1 MAESDGQGTGHGA
14 GQGTGHGAGQGA
26 AQASHSTS
34 RSRPGQRRVTQW
46 MRDYVRLPGIPDE
59 YIAQDGAP
67 RAVWTRFFE
76 AFATLS
82 PADIERRFGAADRH
96 LREAGVTYRAPG
108 ESAER
113 LWPLSH
119 LPLLID
125 ESEWQQLSAGIAQ
138 RAELLER
145 VLRDLYGEGRLV
157 AEGAIPAAAIA
168 GSSEYLRPV
177 CGLKPPG
184 GRYLSLY
191 AADVGRGPD
200 GRWWVLG
207 DRTQAPSGAG
217 YALEN
222 RLVLSRAF
230 ASLYKSMNV
239 ERVAPFFEAFRD
251 SLRAGADRDEP
262 RIGVL
267 TPGSF
272 SETYFEH
279 ATLARYLGFL
289 LVEGDDLAVSGDRI
303 YIRTVAGLKRLDV
316 LLRRVDSN
324 SLDPLELDASS
335 HLGVPG
341 LIDVLRKDG
350 AVVANMPGSGVL
362 EARALLGFLPSLSRR
377 FFGEDLK
384 MPHIA
389 TWWCGQKAAREEV
402 LSRLDELAIEGAY
415 GPGVPGFASHG
426 PVIASELSAAE
437 RGRLVDLI
445 NERGIDFVGQELV
458 RLSTMPVWDQGRI
471 TPRPFVLR
479 VFAAATADGGWTIM
493 PGGFCRI
500 AEKLD
505 ARAVSMGDGARAADV
520 WVVSDKEVSTRTLLP
535 ATDTVRIRRIAGVLP
550 SRAADNLFW
559 LGRYL
564 ERAEATL
571 RLVRALGTLQ
581 RDPGKGSSGLT
592 QSAERIQRMLVAWGA
607 VSQASR
613 TQAARVAAE
622 ALQGEERFGSAL
634 SLVRSAQRAATS
646 LRERLS
652 PDAWQVITEMTGRLA
667 EEVDDDDGVVSAA
680 ELTLQELASFAGLSQ
695 ENMNR
700 AAGWRFLKM
709 GHRVERAINTARFA
723 RQFAYDEASG
733 EDLDVLLTLVDCQIT
748 YRSRYLVGPVL
759 APVRDLVVL
768 DSYNPRSVAFQV
780 EDLNGHIA
788 SLPALKE
795 SGLIERP
802 QRLAVALQAMLT
814 TAEAGALDTK
824 TLFALEQDL
833 LGLADAIGSHYFPH
847 GPNASRP
854 EKLTGLA

>member
-1 MAESDGQGTGHGA
+1 MAGDGGQGNSGESARA
-14 GQGTGHGAGQGA
+14 GSQGA
-26 AQASHSTS
+26 KA
-34 RSRPGQRRVTQW
+34 RPGNRKVAQW
-46 MRDYVRLPGIPDE
+46 TRDYARLPGIPDE

-67 RAVWTRFFE
+67 RAVWTQFFD
-76 AFATLS
+76 AFAALS
-82 PADIERRFGAADRH
+82 PAEIDRRFGSADRH

-108 ESAER
+108 ETADR

-125 ESEWQQLSAGIAQ
+125 ETDWQQLTAGIVQ
-138 RAELLER
+138 RAQLLEL
-145 VLRDLYGEGRLV
+145 VLADLYGEGRLV

-168 GSSEYLRPV
+168 GSTEYLRSV
-177 CGLKPPG
+177 CGIKPPG

-230 ASLYKSMNV
+230 TALYKSMNV

-251 SLRAGADRDEP
+251 SLRASADRDEP
-262 RIGVL
+262 RIGLL
-267 TPGSF
+267 TPGAF

-303 YIRTVAGLKRLDV
+303 HIRTVAGLKRLDV

-324 SLDPLELDASS
+324 SLDPLELEASS
-335 HLGVPG
+335 QLGVPG

-350 AVVANMPGSGVL
+350 VVVANMPGSGVM
-362 EARALLGFLPSLSRR
+362 EARALLGFLPSLCQR

-389 TWWCGQKAAREEV
+389 TWWCGQKSAREEV
-402 LSRLDELAIEGAY
+402 LSRLDEFAIEGAY
-415 GPGVPGFASHG
+415 GRDVPGFGRG
-426 PVIASELSAAE
+426 PILAGELSASE
-437 RGRLVDLI
+437 RERLENAIRD
-445 NERGIDFVGQELV
+445 RGIDYVGQELV
-458 RLSTMPVWDQGRI
+458 RLSTTPVWDNGRI

-479 VFAAATADGGWTIM
+479 VFAAATPDGWTIM

-500 AEKLD
+500 ADQPD

-520 WVVSDKEVSTRTLLP
+520 WVVSDKAVSPSSLLP
-535 ATDTVRIRRIAGVLP
+535 AGDTVRIRRIAGVVP

-571 RLVRALGTLQ
+571 RLVRALGMQ
-581 RDPGKGSSGLT
+581 RDPGKGP
-592 QSAERIQRMLVAWGA
+592 SAVLPSVERIQRLLVTWGA
-607 VSQASR
+607 TAQASR
-613 TQAARVAAE
+613 AQSSKVAAE
-622 ALQGEERFGSAL
+622 ALQDAEKFGSAL
-634 SLVRSAQRAATS
+634 SLVRAAQRTATS

-652 PDAWQVITEMTGRLA
+652 PDAWQVITEMAERLGHEA
-667 EEVDDDDGVVSAA
+667 EDDDGVVSAA
-680 ELTLQELASFAGLSQ
+680 ELTLQELASFAGLAQ

-700 AAGWRFLKM
+700 AAGWRFLEM
-709 GHRVERAINTARFA
+709 GRRAERAINTVRFA
-723 RQFAYDEASG
+723 RQFAYDEAGG
-733 EDLDVLLTLVDCQIT
+733 EDLDILLTLVDCQIT
-748 YRSRYLVGPVL
+748 YRSRYLVGPLL

-768 DSYNPRSVAFQV
+768 DPYNPRSVAFQV
-780 EDLNGHIA
+780 SALNDHIA
-788 SLPALKE
+788 SLPTIKE
-795 SGLIERP
+795 GGLIERP
-802 QRLAVALQAMLT
+802 HRLAVSLQAMLT
-814 TAEAGALDTK
+814 TAEAASLDTK

-833 LGLADAIGSHYFPH
+833 LSLADAIGSHYFPH

>member
-1 MAESDGQGTGHGA
+1 MADTTGQEAA
-14 GQGTGHGAGQGA
+14 GNKA
-26 AQASHSTS
+26 
-34 RSRPGQRRVTQW
+34 RPGQRRVAQW
-46 MRDYVRLPGIPDE
+46 VRDYARLPDIPDE
-59 YIAQDGAP
+59 YIGEDGP
-67 RAVWTRFFE
+67 RPVWTRFFE
-76 AFATLS
+76 AFGSLA

-96 LREAGVTYRAPG
+96 LKEAGVTYRTPG
-108 ESAER
+108 ESADR
-113 LWPLSH
+113 HWALSH
-119 LPLLID
+119 LPLLIG
-125 ESEWQQLSAGIAQ
+125 ESDWQQLSTGIAQ
-138 RAELLER
+138 RAHLLEL
-145 VLRDLYGEGRLV
+145 VLRDLYGEGKLV
-157 AEGAIPAAAIA
+157 ADGAIPAAAIA
-168 GSSEYLRPV
+168 GSHEYLRQI
-177 CGLKPPG
+177 CGIKPPG
-184 GRYLSLY
+184 KRYLSFY

-251 SLRAGADRDEP
+251 GLRGSADRDEP
-262 RIGVL
+262 RIGLL
-267 TPGSF
+267 TPGAF

-303 YIRTVAGLKRLDV
+303 HIRTVAGLKRLDV

-324 SLDPLELDASS
+324 FLDPLELDASS

-350 AVVANMPGSGVL
+350 VVVANMPGSGVL
-362 EARALLGFLPSLSRR
+362 EARALLGFLPSLCRR
-377 FFGEDLK
+377 LLGETLM

-402 LSRLDELAIEGAY
+402 LSRLDEFAIEGAY
-415 GPGVPGFASHG
+415 GRGVPGFESNG
-426 PVIASELSAAE
+426 PVLAGELPQAE
-437 RGRLVDLI
+437 RDRLVAAI

-458 RLSTMPVWDQGRI
+458 RLSTTPVWDQGRI
-471 TPRPFVLR
+471 VPRPFVLR
-479 VFAAATADGGWTIM
+479 VFAAATSHGWTIM

-500 AEKLD
+500 AEQLD

-520 WVVSDKEVSTRTLLP
+520 WVVSDKAVPAHTLLP
-535 ATDTVRIRRIAGVLP
+535 GSDTVRIRRIAGVLP

-571 RLVRALGTLQ
+571 RLVRALGTQQ
-581 RDPGKGSSGLT
+581 RDAKGSSSL
-592 QSAERIQRMLVAWGA
+592 QHAAERIQRMLVTWGA
-607 VSQASR
+607 VTQVSR
-613 TQAARVAAE
+613 TQPAKVAAE
-622 ALQGEERFGSAL
+622 ALQSDERFGSCL
-634 SLVRSAQRAATS
+634 SLVRAAQRTATS

-652 PDAWQVITEMTGRLA
+652 PDAWQVITEMTARLA
-667 EEVDDDDGVVSAA
+667 EEVDDDDGILSAA
-680 ELTLQELASFAGLSQ
+680 ELTLQELASFAGLAQ

-700 AAGWRFLKM
+700 AAGWRFLEM
-709 GHRVERAINTARFA
+709 GRRAERAVNTMRFA
-723 RQFAYDEASG
+723 RQFGYDEATD

-748 YRSRYLVGPVL
+748 YRSRYLVTPSL
-759 APVRDLVVL
+759 APVRDLAVL
-768 DSYNPRSVAFQV
+768 DPYNPRSVAFQV
-780 EDLNGHIA
+780 QALNEHIA
-788 SLPALKE
+788 SLPALRE

-802 QRLAVALQAMLT
+802 QRLAVGVQSMLT
-814 TAEAGALDTK
+814 VAEASELGTK
-824 TLFALEQDL
+824 TMFALEQDL
-833 LGLADAIGSHYFPH
+833 LSLADAIGLHYFPH

>member
-1 MAESDGQGTGHGA
+1 
-14 GQGTGHGAGQGA
+14 
-26 AQASHSTS
+26 
-34 RSRPGQRRVTQW
+34 
-46 MRDYVRLPGIPDE
+46 MRDYARLPGISDE
-59 YIAQDGAP
+59 YIGEEGP
-67 RAVWTRFFE
+67 RPVWTRFFD
-76 AFATLS
+76 AFANLT
-82 PADIERRFGAADRH
+82 PAEIERRFGAADRH

-108 ESAER
+108 ESSDR

-119 LPLLID
+119 LPLLIGEAD
-125 ESEWQQLSAGIAQ
+125 WQQLSAGISQ
-138 RAELLER
+138 RAQLLEL

-157 AEGAIPAAAIA
+157 ADGAIPAAAIA
-168 GSSEYLRPV
+168 GSAEYLRPV
-177 CGLKPPG
+177 CGIKPPG

-200 GRWWVLG
+200 GRWWVLS
-207 DRTQAPSGAG
+207 DRTQAASGAG

-239 ERVAPFFEAFRD
+239 ERVAPFFEAFREA
-251 SLRAGADRDEP
+251 LRGSADRDEP
-262 RIGVL
+262 RIGLL
-267 TPGSF
+267 TPGAF

-324 SLDPLELDASS
+324 FLDPLELDASS
-335 HLGVPG
+335 HLGAPG
-341 LIDVLRKDG
+341 LIDVLRKQG
-350 AVVANMPGSGVL
+350 VVVANMPGSGVL
-362 EARALLGFLPSLSRR
+362 EARALLGFLQPLARR
-377 FFGEDLK
+377 LLGEELL

-389 TWWCGQKAAREEV
+389 TWWCGQRAAREEV
-402 LSRLDELAIEGAY
+402 LKRLDEVAIEGAY
-415 GPGVPGFASHG
+415 GRGVPGFERNG
-426 PVIASELSAAE
+426 PVLASELPANE
-437 RGRLVDLI
+437 RERLVGAI

-458 RLSTMPVWDQGRI
+458 RLSTTPVWENGRLV
-471 TPRPFVLR
+471 PRPFVLR
-479 VFAAATADGGWTIM
+479 VFAAATPQGWNVM

-500 AEKLD
+500 AADLD

-520 WVVSDKEVSTRTLLP
+520 WVVSDKAVSTRTLLP
-535 ATDTVRIRRIAGVLP
+535 GDAVRIRRIAGVLP

-571 RLVRALGTLQ
+571 RLVRVLITQQ
-581 RDPGKGSSGLT
+581 RDPGKGAAGA
-592 QSAERIQRMLVAWGA
+592 QHAAERIQRMLVTWGA
-607 VSQASR
+607 VTQVSRSQP
-613 TQAARVAAE
+613 TKVAAE
-622 ALQGEERFGSAL
+622 ALQSEERFGSCL
-634 SLVRSAQRAATS
+634 SLLRSAQRTATS

-667 EEVDDDDGVVSAA
+667 EEVEDDDGVLSAA
-680 ELTLQELASFAGLSQ
+680 ELTLQELASFAGLAQ

-700 AAGWRFLKM
+700 AAGWRFLEM
-709 GHRVERAINTARFA
+709 GRRAERAINTARFA
-723 RQFAYDEASG
+723 RQFAYDEATD

-748 YRSRYLVGPVL
+748 YRSRYLVAPLL
-759 APVRDLVVL
+759 APVRDLAVL
-768 DSYNPRSVAFQV
+768 DPYNPRSVAFQV
-780 EDLNGHIA
+780 EALNEHIA
-788 SLPALKE
+788 GLPALRE

-802 QRLAVALQAMLT
+802 QRLAVAVRSTLA
-814 TAEAGALDTK
+814 TAEAAAFDTK
-824 TLFALEQDL
+824 MLFSLEQDL
-833 LGLADAIGSHYFPH
+833 LNLADAFGQHYFPH

>member
-1 MAESDGQGTGHGA
+1 MAETTGQEA
-14 GQGTGHGAGQGA
+14 GEGIEQPSGQLG
-26 AQASHSTS
+26 
-34 RSRPGQRRVTQW
+34 RSRTAHRRVAQW
-46 MRDYVRLPGIPDE
+46 MRDYVRLQDIPDE
-59 YIAQDGAP
+59 YIGQDGLP
-67 RAVWTRFFE
+67 RAVWTRFFD
-76 AFATLS
+76 AFANLS
-82 PADIERRFGAADRH
+82 PADIERRFAGADRH

-113 LWPLSH
+113 HWQLSH

-125 ESEWQQLSAGIAQ
+125 EADWQQITAGIAQ
-138 RAELLER
+138 RAQLLEL
-145 VLRDLYGEGRLV
+145 VLRDLYGEGRLI
-157 AEGAIPAAAIA
+157 ADGAIPAAVIA
-168 GSSEYLRPV
+168 GSTEYLRPV
-177 CGLKPPG
+177 CGIKPPG

-230 ASLYKSMNV
+230 TSLYKSMNV

-251 SLRAGADRDEP
+251 SLRASADRDEP
-262 RIGVL
+262 RIGL
-267 TPGSF
+267 LSPGSF
-272 SETYFEH
+272 NETYFEH

-303 YIRTVAGLKRLDV
+303 HIRTVAGLKRLDV

-341 LIDVLRKDG
+341 LVDVVRKNG
-350 AVVANMPGSGVL
+350 VVVANMPGSGVP
-362 EARALLGFLPSLSRR
+362 EARALLGFLPGLCRR

-402 LSRLDELAIEGAY
+402 LSRLDEVAIEGAY
-415 GPGVPGFASHG
+415 GRSVPGFESNG
-426 PVIASELSAAE
+426 PVLANELSAAE
-437 RGRLVDLI
+437 RERLVGAI
-445 NERGIDFVGQELV
+445 NDRGIDFVGQELV
-458 RLSTMPVWDQGRI
+458 RLSTTPVWDRGHLV
-471 TPRPFVLR
+471 PRPFVLR
-479 VFAAATADGGWTIM
+479 IFAAATAEGWTIM

-500 AEKLD
+500 AGQLD
-505 ARAVSMGDGARAADV
+505 ARAVSMGAGARAADV
-520 WVVSDKEVSTRTLLP
+520 WVVSEKPVEAKTLLP
-535 ATDTVRIRRIAGVLP
+535 ASDTVRIRRIAGVLP

-571 RLVRALGTLQ
+571 RLIRALGTQQ
-581 RDPGKGSSGLT
+581 RDPGSKGTSSS
-592 QSAERIQRMLVAWGA
+592 QSGERIQRMLVTWGA
-607 VSQASR
+607 VSQVSR
-613 TQAARVAAE
+613 SQPARIAAD
-622 ALQGEERFGSAL
+622 ALQAEERFGSAL
-634 SLVRSAQRAATS
+634 SLVRSAQRTAIS

-652 PDAWQVITEMTGRLA
+652 PDAWQVITEMTSRLA
-667 EEVDDDDGVVSAA
+667 EEVEDDDGILSAA
-680 ELTLQELASFAGLSQ
+680 ELTLQELASFAGLAQ

-700 AAGWRFLKM
+700 AAGWRFLEM
-709 GHRVERAINTARFA
+709 GRRAERAINTARFA
-723 RQFAYDEASG
+723 RQFAHDEATA
-733 EDLDVLLTLVDCQIT
+733 EDLDILLTLVDCQIT
-748 YRSRYLVGPVL
+748 YRSRYLLAPLL

-768 DSYNPRSVAFQV
+768 DQYNPRSVVFQV
-780 EDLNGHIA
+780 SSLNDHIA
-788 SLPALKE
+788 SLPALRE
-795 SGLIERP
+795 SGMIERP
-802 QRLAVALQAMLT
+802 QRLAVAVQATLA
-814 TAEAGALDTK
+814 TAEATTLDTR
-824 TLFALEQDL
+824 TLFALEQEL
-833 LGLADAIGSHYFPH
+833 LNLADAIGLHYFPH